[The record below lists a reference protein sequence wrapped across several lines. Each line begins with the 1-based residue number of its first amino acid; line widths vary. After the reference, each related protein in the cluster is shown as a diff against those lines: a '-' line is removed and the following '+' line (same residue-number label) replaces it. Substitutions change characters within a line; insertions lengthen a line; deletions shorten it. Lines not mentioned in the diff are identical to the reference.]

1 MNTKHLEIFQDLR
14 EDLFNHSYR
23 IIKNISDAEDI
34 IQNVYFKFSK
44 QDLDKIPVPKAWLF
58 LVCKNDSIKLYN
70 KRKRFVYI
78 ENNEFDE
85 KATEDKSVVE
95 EMQDK
100 EIVMFLLASLKN
112 IDARLQKVITY
123 RFYKN
128 LSYEAIAKK
137 MKTTKGNICFMLNFA
152 IKKLKKEFLD
162 NNKKY
167 NFL

>member
-1 MNTKHLEIFQDLR
+1 MNTNHLEIFQNLR
-14 EDLFNHSYR
+14 EDLLNYSFR
-23 IIKNISDAEDI
+23 ILKNLSDAEDI

-58 LVCKNDSIKLYN
+58 LVCKNDSIKFYN
-70 KRKRFVYI
+70 KRKRFVYV
-78 ENNEFDE
+78 ENEELEE
-85 KATEDKSVVE
+85 KICEDKSVVE

-100 EIVMFLLASLKN
+100 EIIMFLLKSLKK
-112 IDARLQKVITY
+112 IDTRFQKVITY

-128 LSYEAIAKK
+128 LPYETIAKK
-137 MKTTKGNICFMLNFA
+137 MKTTKGNIGFMINYAL
-152 IKKLKKEFLD
+152 KKLKKEFLN